1 MVKKKK
7 KAKKTVKRKK
17 AVKKKKAT
25 KKKKSVKRKKTK
37 APEKKAKAK
46 AQAKVK
52 EKLIGNIEHFFS
64 KISVAA
70 LKLKAPLSVGDMIH
84 VVGPHN
90 DFFQKIDSIQIEHNN
105 VMKAKKGQD
114 IGFKVKNRVRVTDT
128 VFLAAKPA
136 LAPSPMPSPRIQPK
150 KSEGGEPRFMS
161 F

>member
-52 EKLIGNIEHFFS
+52 EKLIGNIEHFFG

-70 LKLKAPLSVGDMIH
+70 LKLKSPLSVGDVIH
-84 VVGPHN
+84 IVGPHN
-90 DFFQKIDSIQIEHNN
+90 DFCQRMDSIQINHKS
-105 VMKAKKGQD
+105 VQKAKKGQD
-114 IGFKVKNRVRVTDT
+114 IGFKVKSRVRVTDT
-128 VFLAAKPA
+128 VFLAANKPA
-136 LAPSPMPSPRIQPK
+136 LAPRPTPTIQPK
-150 KSEGGEPRFMS
+150 KNEGGGPRFLS

>member
-7 KAKKTVKRKK
+7 VVKKKKAVKRKK
-17 AVKKKKAT
+17 APK
-25 KKKKSVKRKKTK
+25 
-37 APEKKAKAK
+37 KKAKAQAK
-46 AQAKVK
+46 AKAKVK

-70 LKLKAPLSVGDMIH
+70 VKLKAPLSVGDTIH
-84 VVGPHN
+84 IVGPHN
-90 DFFQKIDSIQIEHNN
+90 DFCQRMDSMQINHKS
-105 VMKAKKGQD
+105 VQKAKKGQD

-136 LAPSPMPSPRIQPK
+136 LAPNPTPIIQPK
-150 KSEGGEPRFMS
+150 KSEGGGPRFLS